1 MIKWIQME
9 RLVRVAL
16 RTVGIKR
23 IVGIGYRQQSTRT
36 FEQIAGVVFGTMGI
50 CTRIALSLEAHE
62 DSGTQSSIRLVVF
75 KEVRPIDRRLM
86 REEEHQIFEA
96 HNGCYGKDTWLVWY
110 SSHVMGGLLLPRL
123 RLWGCAQG

>member
-1 MIKWIQME
+1 MIKWIQIE

-23 IVGIGYRQQSTRT
+23 IVCIGYRQQSTRT
-36 FEQIAGVVFGTMGI
+36 FEQIAGVEFGTMGI

-62 DSGTQSSIRLVVF
+62 DSRTRSSIRLVVS

-86 REEEHQIFEA
+86 REEEHQILEA
-96 HNGCYGKDTWLVWY
+96 HNGYYGKDTSLVWY
-110 SSHVMGGLLLPRL
+110 SSHVMGGLLLRRL
-123 RLWGCAQG
+123 RLGGCAQG

>member
-23 IVGIGYRQQSTRT
+23 VVGIGYRQQSTRT
-36 FEQIAGVVFGTMGI
+36 FEQIAGVEFGTMGI
-50 CTRIALSLEAHE
+50 CTRVALSLETHE
-62 DSGTQSSIRLVVF
+62 DSGTQGSIGLVVL

-86 REEEHQIFEA
+86 REEEHQILEV
-96 HNGCYGKDTWLVWY
+96 HNGCYGKDT
-110 SSHVMGGLLLPRL
+110 
-123 RLWGCAQG
+123 